1 MEFSDES
8 DSEANAQAEPKVKA
22 EASKTR
28 TTARRAGHNTKTTP
42 DAPAEKVPP
51 KRQVRGKKS
60 TVVPRAASSEDE
72 TLVCR
77 PGSTRRTRKQVS
89 AAAADAVEEPD
100 TMRTI
105 EEETPE
111 ILDMSIE
118 QLRTSDAEDNSASSK
133 DNSMY
138 FVHILEHKKKKNL
151 HVSHSYVLL
160 FCF

>member
-60 TVVPRAASSEDE
+60 TVVPHAASSEDE

-89 AAAADAVEEPD
+89 AAAVEEPD

-118 QLRTSDAEDNSASSK
+118 QLRTSDAEDNSAASK

-138 FVHILEHKKKKNL
+138 FVHVLEHL
-151 HVSHSYVLL
+151 HVSHSHVLL

>member
-1 MEFSDES
+1 MVFSDES
-8 DSEANAQAEPKVKA
+8 DSEVNAQAEPKVKA

-89 AAAADAVEEPD
+89 ADAVEEPD

-118 QLRTSDAEDNSASSK
+118 QLRTSDAEDNSAASK

-138 FVHILEHKKKKNL
+138 FVHILELKKKIYMSVIHMYCCFVFKL
-151 HVSHSYVLL
+151 HQ
-160 FCF
+160 

>member
-8 DSEANAQAEPKVKA
+8 DSEANVQAEPKVKA

-28 TTARRAGHNTKTTP
+28 ATARRAGHNTKTTP

-118 QLRTSDAEDNSASSK
+118 QLRTSDAEDNSAASK

-138 FVHILEHKKKKNL
+138 FVHILKHL
-151 HVSHSYVLL
+151 HVSHSHVLL

>member
-138 FVHILEHKKKKNL
+138 FVHILEH
-151 HVSHSYVLL
+151 
-160 FCF
+160 